1 MTNVADVCRYLESF
15 APAALAEDWDNVGL
29 LMGDRQTSV
38 SKVMTCLTVTS
49 AVAEEAIAQ
58 NVNMVVTHHPIPFKG
73 VKRISTDSP
82 TGSVLWKLASNGIA
96 IYSPH
101 TAFDSARSG
110 INQQLA
116 DGLGLSEVKPLRP
129 FELDDGASLGG
140 LGKGRRGDCP
150 PVQLG
155 ALASTVAGF
164 LQIAGLHI
172 VGDPERQVSR
182 VGIGCGSAGE
192 FIHSAS
198 RAGCQVLLTGEAR
211 FHTCL
216 EAEAIGMAM
225 ILPGHYAS
233 ERFALETLATQLTAE
248 FPDVSVWASRQES
261 DPLTWME

>member
-1 MTNVADVCRYLESF
+1 
-15 APAALAEDWDNVGL
+15 
-29 LMGDRQTSV
+29 
-38 SKVMTCLTVTS
+38 
-49 AVAEEAIAQ
+49 
-58 NVNMVVTHHPIPFKG
+58 
-73 VKRISTDSP
+73 
-82 TGSVLWKLASNGIA
+82 
-96 IYSPH
+96 
-101 TAFDSARSG
+101 
-110 INQQLA
+110 
-116 DGLGLSEVKPLRP
+116 
-129 FELDDGASLGG
+129 
-140 LGKGRRGDCP
+140 
-150 PVQLG
+150 
-155 ALASTVAGF
+155 GF

-172 VGDPERQVSR
+172 VGDPEMPVSR

-248 FPDVSVWASRQES
+248 FSDVSVWASRQES